1 MTVMEYLIG
10 RAKSEDVDR
19 PQRPEPVYP
28 QRISRQLLELL
39 FPVYELH
46 KVNVR
51 MWDGSLWPTA
61 ESRAATIVLNRP
73 SALREMLLPG
83 TESGVGEAYLDGAFD
98 IEGDIEAAFELSD
111 LLMAKTNGWTRQL
124 HLGHLLWQLPEG
136 PPANRGHSHQARLR
150 GERHSLERD
159 RKAIQFHYNVSNEF
173 YALWL
178 DKSMA
183 YSCAYFNGPE
193 DSLEVA
199 QQNKFDHICRK
210 LELKPN
216 QRLLDIGC
224 GWGGFLL
231 HAVRYYGVEAVG
243 ITLSKEQ
250 YDFVQGRIDEE
261 GLSGRASVCMLDYR
275 ELVAEELYDAIVSVG
290 MVEHVGREKLPTY
303 FEKVMHLLKPGG
315 LFLNHGIG
323 LGPITLL
330 GESGSFISNHVFPD
344 ADLISISQMLH
355 YAEKIGWEI
364 RDVESLREH
373 YAMTL
378 RHWGRRLESHHAESL
393 QFVSEYDYRT
403 WRLYMAGCAHQF
415 QAGRLSIYQTLL
427 ARLTDEGKSA
437 APLVRAGWYQGGK

>member
-10 RAKSEDVDR
+10 RTKTEDTHR
-19 PQRPEPVYP
+19 LQRPESVIA
-28 QRISRQLLELL
+28 QRVTRQLLELL
-39 FPVYELH
+39 FPARELRN
-46 KVNVR
+46 VNVR
-51 MWDGSLWPTA
+51 IWDGALWPTS
-61 ESRAATIVLNRP
+61 EPRAATIVLNRP
-73 SALREMLLPG
+73 SALREMFLPG

-98 IEGDIEAAFELSD
+98 IEGNIEAAFEIAD
-111 LLMAKTNGWTRQL
+111 LLMVRTDGWTRQL
-124 HLGHLLWQLPEG
+124 QLGHLLRQLPEG
-136 PPANRGHSHQARLR
+136 PSVKKAQAHQASLR
-150 GERHSLERD
+150 GERHSLARD
-159 RKAIQFHYNVSNEF
+159 RKAIQFHYNVSNNF

-183 YSCAYFNGPE
+183 YSCAYFNSPNE
-193 DSLEVA
+193 SLDVA
-199 QQNKFDHICRK
+199 QQNKFEHICRK
-210 LELKPN
+210 LELKQN

-224 GWGGFLL
+224 GWGGLLL

-250 YDFVQGRIDEE
+250 YDFVQQRIEEE

-303 FEKVMHLLKPGG
+303 FEKAMHLLKPGG

-323 LGPITLL
+323 LGPIKLL
-330 GESGSFISNHVFPD
+330 GESGSFISKHVFPD
-344 ADLISISQMLH
+344 ADLISISQMLQ

-378 RHWGRRLESHHAESL
+378 RHWVSRLESHHLESL
-393 QFVSEYDYRT
+393 QFVNEYDYRT

-427 ARLTDEGKSA
+427 AKITDKGKSA
-437 APLVRAGWYQGGK
+437 APLVRAGWYQ